1 MTEQQLLGPRAFGTP
16 CASAIL
22 KHTPEDFQVDE
33 QLQIELSGSG
43 EHLWLWVEKR
53 QLNTEDAARILARA
67 AGVPLRQVGYAGL
80 KDRPALTRQWF
91 SLHLPGKQTDLA
103 GLQDERL
110 QVLQQQRHSRKLQR
124 GAHSGNAFRLRLRNV
139 QGDLQQLEQRLEQ
152 VVSQGVPNYFGLQRF
167 GFGGSNVQQALE
179 FARSGQ
185 LPPRRNQRARLLSS
199 ARSFLFNQILAA
211 RVADGSWQQAQIGDV
226 LGFTNSRS
234 SFVASIED
242 LQDPR
247 LAMLDVHPTAA
258 LWGNGQSM
266 AGGMIAGLEQAVA
279 GKHEEL
285 CRWLEQTGLKQ
296 ERRITRL
303 PVSGFRWCYPE
314 QNVLELRFALPVGC
328 FATVVLREL
337 LAFEDVNIPCE
348 F

>member
-1 MTEQQLLGPRAFGTP
+1 MTEQQLLGPRAFGAP
-16 CASAIL
+16 CGSATL

-53 QLNTEDAARILARA
+53 QLNTEDAARMLARA

-80 KDRPALTRQWF
+80 KDRQALTRQWF
-91 SLHLPGKQTDLA
+91 SLHLPGQQADLS

-124 GAHSGNAFRLRLRNV
+124 GAHSGNSFYLRLRNV
-139 QGDLQQLEQRLEQ
+139 QADRQQLEQRLALIA
-152 VVSQGVPNYFGLQRF
+152 SQGVPNYFGLQRF
-167 GFGGSNVQQALE
+167 GFDGGNVQQALE

-185 LPPRRNQRARLLSS
+185 LPPRRNQRSRLLSS
-199 ARSFLFNQILAA
+199 ARSFVFNQILAA
-211 RVADGSWQQAQIGDV
+211 RVADGSWRQAQNGDV

-234 SFVASIED
+234 NFVASADD

-247 LAMLDVHPTAA
+247 LAKLDVHPTAA
-258 LWGNGQSM
+258 LWGSGQSP
-266 AGGMIAGLEQAVA
+266 AGGVIGELEQAVA
-279 GKHEEL
+279 GTHQEL
-285 CRWLEQTGLKQ
+285 CQWLEQAGLKQ

-337 LAFEDVNIPCE
+337 LAFEDVNISCE